1 MMLDA
6 TTPAAGARLAPP
18 RLPPKDPQATS
29 EPMQKSTETRETPR
43 ILIVEDDFLIAMQTE
58 AALREAGFDV
68 IGPATTAEEAIAFAI
83 EDRPFLVVMDIRLA
97 SQRDGI
103 DAARELFQDLAIRCI
118 FATAHDDAHTRERAE
133 PYAPLGWLAKPYTMM
148 TLIASVSAAL
158 DKL

>member
-1 MMLDA
+1 
-6 TTPAAGARLAPP
+6 
-18 RLPPKDPQATS
+18 
-29 EPMQKSTETRETPR
+29 
-43 ILIVEDDFLIAMQTE
+43 
-58 AALREAGFDV
+58 
-68 IGPATTAEEAIAFAI
+68 
-83 EDRPFLVVMDIRLA
+83 LA